1 MRKDTLKPHIMTRYA
16 NVPDK
21 GPGARRP
28 KIFVLDTNIILHDFK
43 CIRQFQ
49 ENDIV
54 IPSAVIEELDKFK
67 KGNDALS
74 FNARNFMRELDRLT
88 GNRMFGEHGVPIGK
102 DKGNIKVELNHPF
115 PHELR
120 NLFQDDTQDHRI
132 LATAMWVRDN
142 NPDRFVALVT
152 KDINLRMKA
161 KAVGMEAQDYL
172 TDKIDEQRVEYTRN
186 EVIVKENLDPAK
198 CQDLTYGKGWLAPED
213 LTDRH
218 TGKEGLEERPMAN
231 QLYRFRWGE
240 NGHEATGCARY
251 DSLSDRIVLV
261 RKQYAYGISPRNDEQ
276 KFAMDACLNK
286 EIRLVSLTGGAGT
299 GKTLLALAAA
309 LEQERDYEQI
319 ILSRPTVILGN
330 QEIGF
335 LPGDEKAK
343 MGPFIQPLMDNL
355 NVIRNVFKPGSK
367 QAQRIDAMLKEEKLL
382 ISPLAYIRGRS
393 LGNVFF
399 IIDEAQ
405 NLTPHEIKTII
416 TRAGE
421 GTKMVFTGD
430 LFQID
435 QPYLDIYSNGLTHLG
450 EKMAGQPLFEHIN
463 LRKGERSELS
473 DLASRL
479 L

>member
-1 MRKDTLKPHIMTRYA
+1 MTRYA
-16 NVPDK
+16 NVPDN
-21 GPGARRP
+21 GPGGKRP

-43 CIRQFQ
+43 CIRHFQ

-67 KGNDALS
+67 KGNDSLS
-74 FNARNFMRELDRLT
+74 FNARNFMRELDKLT

-102 DKGNIKVELNHPF
+102 DRGYIKVELNHPF

-142 NPDRFVALVT
+142 NPGRFVALVT

-172 TDKIDEQRVEYTRN
+172 TDKIDEQKVEYTQN

-198 CQDLTYGKGWLAPED
+198 CQELTYGKGWISVKD
-213 LTDRH
+213 LKLS
-218 TGKEGLEERPMAN
+218 GEGHPMPN
-231 QLYRFRWGE
+231 QLYKFRWGE
-240 NGHEATGCARY
+240 NGHEATSCARY
-251 DSLSDRIVLV
+251 DSASGKVVLV
-261 RKQYAYGISPRNDEQ
+261 KKQYAYGISSRNDEQ

-286 EIRLVSLTGGAGT
+286 DIRLVSLTGGAGT
-299 GKTLLALAAA
+299 GKTLIALASA
-309 LEQERDYEQI
+309 LEQEREYDQI
-319 ILSRPTVILGN
+319 ILTRPTVILGN

-343 MGPFIQPLMDNL
+343 MGPFVQPLMDNL
-355 NVIRNVFKPGSK
+355 NVIKSVFKPSSK
-367 QAQRIDAMLKEEKLL
+367 QALRIDAMLKEEKLL

-393 LGNVFF
+393 LGNVYF

-405 NLTPHEIKTII
+405 NLTPHEVKTVI

-421 GTKMVFTGD
+421 NTKMVFTGD

-450 EKMAGQPLFEHIN
+450 EKMAGQPLFEHVN

>member
-1 MRKDTLKPHIMTRYA
+1 MTRYA

-21 GPGARRP
+21 GPGSKRP

-43 CIRQFQ
+43 CIRHFQ

-54 IPSAVIEELDKFK
+54 IPSAIIEELDKFK
-67 KGNDALS
+67 KGSDALS

-88 GNRMFGEHGVPIGK
+88 GSRMFGEHGVPIGK

-132 LATAMWVRDN
+132 LATAMWVRDS

-172 TDKIDEQRVEYTRN
+172 TDKIDEQRVEYTQN
-186 EVIVKENLDPAK
+186 EVIVRENFNPAK
-198 CQDLTYGKGWLAPED
+198 CQELTYGRGWLAPED
-213 LTDRH
+213 VLDH
-218 TGKEGLEERPMAN
+218 PGAEGIHNRPVPN

-240 NGHEATGCARY
+240 NGHEASSCARY
-251 DSLSDRIVLV
+251 DSHSGKIVLV
-261 RKQYAYGISPRNDEQ
+261 KKQYAYGISPRNDEQ
-276 KFAMDACLNK
+276 KFALDACLNK
-286 EIRLVSLTGGAGT
+286 DIKLVSLTGGAGT
-299 GKTLLALAAA
+299 GKTLIALAAA
-309 LEQERDYEQI
+309 LEQERDYDQI

-367 QAQRIDAMLKEEKLL
+367 QASRIDAMLKEEKLL
-382 ISPLAYIRGRS
+382 ITPLAYIRGRS
-393 LGNVFF
+393 LGNVYF

-450 EKMAGQPLFEHIN
+450 EKMTGQPLFEHIN